1 MKKQYALT
9 LAILT
14 LLLSGLKSQEC
25 VDSSLI
31 DLNAACPLIWAPVCG
46 CNGVTYGNNCEA
58 TFYGGVTSWT
68 PGECATSNCMDMSG
82 LDFGMCDMFLGYTWL
97 NGTCAPM
104 SGCGYVIGNIDY
116 SPNFYTSPWDCQQTC
131 GNPLTD
137 CINNWQIEQ
146 GYLVDCA
153 PSVEPVCGC
162 NGIEYPNAC
171 HAFYY
176 GGVTSYTSSPCAQ
189 NDCQAIPVII
199 DFGDCAMPLGWARL
213 ELGCTMLSGCDYIGQ
228 NGFDYN
234 SFFFAT
240 EESCMQGCNTDTTCI
255 DSTLIDLNVFCITVV
270 DPVCGCDGITYNNSC
285 EATYYH
291 GVTEYVIGT
300 CATSVNEWSSRDV
313 LILPNPFENTFQIQ
327 LNGYSFSHAQ
337 IIDLTG
343 RIIETLP
350 ASQLN
355 APIDGSSWPSG
366 MYLLQTFDA
375 MGAKGTSV
383 ILKK

>member
-1 MKKQYALT
+1 
-9 LAILT
+9 
-14 LLLSGLKSQEC
+14 
-25 VDSSLI
+25 
-31 DLNAACPLIWAPVCG
+31 
-46 CNGVTYGNNCEA
+46 
-58 TFYGGVTSWT
+58 
-68 PGECATSNCMDMSG
+68 
-82 LDFGMCDMFLGYTWL
+82 
-97 NGTCAPM
+97 
-104 SGCGYVIGNIDY
+104 
-116 SPNFYTSPWDCQQTC
+116 
-131 GNPLTD
+131 
-137 CINNWQIEQ
+137 
-146 GYLVDCA
+146 
-153 PSVEPVCGC
+153 
-162 NGIEYPNAC
+162 
-171 HAFYY
+171 
-176 GGVTSYTSSPCAQ
+176 
-189 NDCQAIPVII
+189 
-199 DFGDCAMPLGWARL
+199 
-213 ELGCTMLSGCDYIGQ
+213 
-228 NGFDYN
+228 
-234 SFFFAT
+234 
-240 EESCMQGCNTDTTCI
+240 MQGCNTDTTCI

-383 ILKK
+383 ILRK